1 MKPLAFVL
9 LVLVG
14 SMLIT
19 SMPSQI
25 FADPQL
31 DSLLRIANQ
40 ARDNIKI
47 RLSQLESVPD
57 EIAKLYEQGSAET
70 DALAQSVTQEDTASS
85 RQHFLSAMRLF
96 KEASDKISSSTPT
109 IGGDPLPTSDT
120 SRLKNTIARMEK
132 DAQRLK
138 VVAAK
143 NNIEIDFSEFD
154 KLMQIARHNLE
165 AGNTD
170 DVIKTL
176 EIAKQFLTDVYNSI
190 SAAAKQKSSDRAKEF
205 ATKQIERLDKL
216 IAQARDLG
224 ISQDIIST
232 LEALK
237 AKLQQTSDASRIAT
251 EMKDINTIQEKLNA
265 SQVNRVNALVHQI
278 GSKIDRLEID
288 VQDDDSRA
296 KIANTKD
303 MFVELKQLVS
313 DGKLEEAI
321 RMIQSI
327 DEILNSIEIRSAAT
341 TNETS
346 KALQASDNATKV
358 TAKPDPKI
366 ERIKVKIQNLEEQ
379 VNSLSE
385 KASGNDVAAQWFK
398 RALSLID
405 DAKIQ
410 LEKSPEKA
418 MRTLNEVEKIIRMI
432 QRIV

>member
-1 MKPLAFVL
+1 
-9 LVLVG
+9 
-14 SMLIT
+14 
-19 SMPSQI
+19 
-25 FADPQL
+25 
-31 DSLLRIANQ
+31 LRIANQ

-57 EIAKLYEQGSAET
+57 EISKLYEQGSAET
-70 DALAQSVTQEDTASS
+70 DALAQSVVQEDIASS

-96 KEASDKISSSTPT
+96 KEASDKISSSAPT
-109 IGGDPLPTSDT
+109 VVGDPLPTTDT
-120 SRLKNTIARMEK
+120 SRLQTTIARMEK
-132 DAQRLK
+132 EANRLK
-138 VVAAK
+138 MVAAK

-154 KLMQIARHNLE
+154 KLIQIARQNLE

-176 EIAKQFLTDVYNSI
+176 EIAKQFLIDVYNSI

-205 ATKQIERLDKL
+205 AIKQIERLDKL

-224 ISQDIIST
+224 MSEDIINT

-237 AKLQQTSDASRIAT
+237 AKLQQTSDASSIAT
-251 EMKDINTIQEKLNA
+251 EMKDVNTIQEKLNA
-265 SQVNRVNALVHQI
+265 SKVNRVNALVHQLE
-278 GSKIDRLEID
+278 SKIDRLERD

-296 KIANTKD
+296 KMANTKD
-303 MFVELKQLVS
+303 MFVELKRLVS

-327 DEILNSIEIRSAAT
+327 DEILNSIDVRSTAT
-341 TNETS
+341 VKETS
-346 KALQASDNATKV
+346 RALQASDNATKV
-358 TAKPDPKI
+358 SAKPDPKI
-366 ERIKVKIQNLEEQ
+366 ERIKAKIQNLEEQ

-385 KASGNDVAAQWFK
+385 KASGNDVATQWLK

-405 DAKIQ
+405 DAKFQ

-418 MRTLNEVEKIIRMI
+418 MRTLNEAEKIIRMI

>member
-1 MKPLAFVL
+1 MRPLAFVL

-14 SMLIT
+14 SMIIT
-19 SMPSQI
+19 STPSQI

-70 DALAQSVTQEDTASS
+70 DALAQSVAQEDIASS

-96 KEASDKISSSTPT
+96 KEASDKISSSAPT
-109 IGGDPLPTSDT
+109 VIGDPLPPTDT
-120 SRLKNTIARMEK
+120 SRLTNSIARIEK
-132 DAQRLK
+132 EAQRLK
-138 VVAAK
+138 AVAAK

-154 KLMQIARHNLE
+154 KLMQIARQNLE

-224 ISQDIIST
+224 ISEDIINT

-237 AKLQQTSDASRIAT
+237 AKLQETSDASRIAM
-251 EMKDINTIQEKLNA
+251 EMKDINTVQEKLNA
-265 SQVNRVNALVHQI
+265 SKANRLNALVHQLE
-278 GSKIDRLEID
+278 SKIDRLERD

-303 MFVELKQLVS
+303 MFGELKQLVS

-327 DEILNSIEIRSAAT
+327 DEILNSIDVRSAAT
-341 TNETS
+341 AKETS
-346 KALQASDNATKV
+346 RALQASDNATKV
-358 TAKPDPKI
+358 SAKPDPKI
-366 ERIKVKIQNLEEQ
+366 ERIKAKIQNLEEQ
-379 VNSLSE
+379 ANSLSE
-385 KASGNDVAAQWFK
+385 KVRGNDVAIQWLK

-405 DAKIQ
+405 DAKTQ

-418 MRTLNEVEKIIRMI
+418 MRTLNEVEKVIRMI